1 MNIEERISL
10 NKQKLN
16 GIQAR
21 LNQLEEEKSGLIQE
35 ALRLDG
41 EIRILNEQ
49 VAEKARKKGDY
60 ANATK

>member
-1 MNIEERISL
+1 MNIEERLEL

-21 LNQLEEEKSGLIQE
+21 LSQLEQEKQELLQE

-41 EIRILNEQ
+41 ELRILNEQ
-49 VAEKARKKGDY
+49 VAEEKEGE
-60 ANATK
+60 TKP